1 MSEYVSVTEAAVLAG
16 VSERT
21 VRGWVKR
28 GRLRAARRG
37 QALMI
42 ATSELADLRGR
53 DGGQSDGPVS
63 PIGDTSA
70 TEAGH
75 LAALVRELQADL
87 ANATATIGLWQGRAE
102 MLALQLED
110 ARAQLALSAPA
121 GAPKSHEDARETA
134 SPAGA
139 ARESTPAPSGPWW
152 RRALA
157 ALLGAPG

>member
-21 VRGWVKR
+21 VRRWVTR

-42 ATSELADLRGR
+42 ATSELADVAGR
-53 DGGQSDGPVS
+53 DGGQADGHGAGVA
-63 PIGDTSA
+63 DMSA
-70 TEAGH
+70 SEAGH

-102 MLALQLED
+102 VLALQLED
-110 ARAQLALSAPA
+110 ARAQLALSAPT
-121 GAPKSHEDARETA
+121 GAPESHVGGRETA
-134 SPAGA
+134 PPAGVPQ
-139 ARESTPAPSGPWW
+139 ESVPKPAPRWW
-152 RRALA
+152 RRWWAALA
-157 ALLGAPG
+157 GT